1 VSAEIHNRLAP
12 ELLRRLVLEG
22 GSEAECMAILES
34 LTVGVL
40 RFFRDDPH
48 EAAEYLDAM
57 TIAVIE
63 RLKAR

>member
-1 VSAEIHNRLAP
+1 
-12 ELLRRLVLEG
+12 
-22 GSEAECMAILES
+22 MAILES